1 MHIFYEGYDEC
12 IMYYNTMLWNGNTNH
27 REMEQKETNQ
37 QGDCKQAIDPNA
49 MVIQT
54 LSQEVH

>member
-1 MHIFYEGYDEC
+1 
-12 IMYYNTMLWNGNTNH
+12 
-27 REMEQKETNQ
+27 MEQKETNQ

-54 LSQEVH
+54 LSQEVHW